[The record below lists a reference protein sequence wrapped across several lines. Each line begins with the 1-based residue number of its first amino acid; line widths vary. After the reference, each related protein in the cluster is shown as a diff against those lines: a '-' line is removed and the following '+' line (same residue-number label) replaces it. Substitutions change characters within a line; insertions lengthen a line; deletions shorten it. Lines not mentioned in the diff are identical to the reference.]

1 MSSHLRTNATLL
13 ACLAAAWLAACS
25 NESAVVEAAVE
36 TADAPAPAPAHWR
49 WRCDD
54 DVVFDSLVYGDRIVL
69 HLAGGDITLPQ
80 VASAS
85 GAKYAEGD
93 TSFWNEGGKATLEF
107 QGDELSCHGRRDPW
121 DDARARGIVLRAIG
135 QEPGWQL
142 EIGADTLHLLYDY
155 AEQEAVAPVLEPQR
169 ERDVTTWEAVT
180 GEQRLRAV
188 AEVKRCADAM
198 SGEAFPL
205 TVSVEIDGRSLH
217 GCGRRLDA
225 EGAASESGR

>member
-1 MSSHLRTNATLL
+1 MSPHLRKHALALL
-13 ACLAAAWLAACS
+13 GCALLPACGDPVETGETAV
-25 NESAVVEAAVE
+25 ESA
-36 TADAPAPAPAHWR
+36 DARTSAPAHWR

-54 DVVFDSLVYGDRIVL
+54 DVAFESVSYPDRIVL
-69 HLAGGDITLPQ
+69 HLAGGDLTLPQ

-85 GAKYAEGD
+85 GAKYADGAN
-93 TSFWNEGGKATLEF
+93 SFWSEGGKATLEF
-107 QGDELSCHGRRDPW
+107 QGDKLSCHGRRDPW

-155 AEQEAVAPVLEPQR
+155 AEQEAVAPVPEPQR
-169 ERDVTTWEAVT
+169 EGDVTTWEAVA

-188 AEVKRCADAM
+188 AEEKRCADAM

-205 TVSVEIDGRSLH
+205 TVTVEIDGRSLP

-225 EGAASESGR
+225 EDAASESGR